1 MTGRT
6 HSFVWDGPSPD
17 PNDLQVGDRV
27 RNVDLEDADAFDAV
41 LLGEPY
47 DGAVIGRR
55 GAREGPV
62 ALRSALATAKAT
74 SFRDGT
80 IPDLGDLGD
89 VEIPDG
95 TVSDVQGALLDVTRA
110 VHQRDTLPV
119 FLGGDNSTTVPNVSP
134 LLEKG
139 STAVINFDA
148 HLDCRAVE
156 GEPTSGSPYRQL
168 FERGLDGYLVVG
180 ARHFETSASYLKYVR
195 DRGGTIIPADRFDT
209 TETGVVADRIVD
221 AVEEDHEH
229 VYLSVD
235 VDVLDN
241 ALVEGVSAPTPG
253 GLTARE
259 LFRLL
264 GQLGSRLSLSG
275 FEVVECAP
283 PLDPTDRTSRA
294 ASRAIA
300 HLLAAQL
307 GRSA

>member
-1 MTGRT
+1 MIGRT
-6 HSFVWDGPSPD
+6 HTFMWDGPSPD

-27 RNVDLEDADAFDAV
+27 RNVSLEDGDAFDAV

-55 GAREGPV
+55 GARAGPV
-62 ALRSALATAKAT
+62 AIRSALATAKAT

-80 IPDLGDLGD
+80 IPEVGDLGD

-95 TVSDVQGALLDVTRA
+95 TVSDIQQAVLEVTRA
-110 VHQRDTLPV
+110 VHDLDALPV
-119 FLGGDNSTTVPNVSP
+119 FLGGDNSMTVPNVRP
-134 LLEKG
+134 LLERG
-139 STAVINFDA
+139 STTVINVDA
-148 HLDCRAVE
+148 HLDCRAVD

-168 FERGLDGYLVVG
+168 LERGLDGYVVVG
-180 ARHFETSASYLKYVR
+180 ARHFETSAPYLEYVR
-195 DRGGTIIPADRFDT
+195 DRGGTIVPADRFDT
-209 TETGVVADRIVD
+209 TETGVVADQIVD
-221 AVEEDHEH
+221 AVEDENEQ